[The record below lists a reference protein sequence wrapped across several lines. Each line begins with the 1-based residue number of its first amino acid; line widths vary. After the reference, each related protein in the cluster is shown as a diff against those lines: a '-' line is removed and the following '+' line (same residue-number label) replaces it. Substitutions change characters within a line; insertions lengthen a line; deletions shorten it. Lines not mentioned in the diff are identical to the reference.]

1 MVKRIQRPVFPSD
14 SDMFRCSRCDTGAG
28 IATVIKHKIYCSK
41 CADIVQGKRYPNGK
55 LKKEEVK

>member
-1 MVKRIQRPVFPSD
+1 
-14 SDMFRCSRCDTGAG
+14 MFRCSRCDTGAG